1 MKKFL
6 IYFTFSA
13 VSGLLCAAPAAEMPA
28 RPSRPPRPPHHGQQ
42 IVPQQ
47 RSGGNFNF
55 WRVFSRLAPAE
66 QKEMINLQRTD
77 PEKFRSVMQE
87 KVEKFHREQQAGRQ
101 KIDELVSKIRDS
113 KDEKVKAELRKEL
126 RTMFKRTFDARLV
139 QMRHNLEANKK
150 RLEQME
156 ADLKKREENADAIVD
171 AITDSVIS
179 GKKRPPRHG
188 DRKPPRHD
196 DRRTVRGNL

>member
-28 RPSRPPRPPHHGQQ
+28 RPPRPPHHGQQ

-126 RTMFKRTFDARLV
+126 RARFKRSFDARLV

-179 GKKRPPRHG
+179 GKKRPPRYG
-188 DRKPPRHD
+188 DRKPSRPRP
-196 DRRTVRGNL
+196 